1 MIVSRRKHGASR
13 RMASWRSKAR
23 GRTNV
28 ANGKSEAAGSR
39 ERERERSLLLL
50 LARAFIL
57 MPALFANLAPGHVRG
72 DAPAAGLGRA
82 ALAARRPRRG
92 LDFGGLRRTGK
103 RERRAVSQ
111 KRTGAEDVGRSRSRE
126 GSGKNGNV
134 RTSFLWH
141 ALQIH
146 GAPSMRFDL
155 DQDDTASTPASH
167 EAQTRSTGASL
178 PQHFL
183 QSRTPSVTLDLSISP
198 ASAPAIPQQAQLPRV
213 AASYEGT

>member
-1 MIVSRRKHGASR
+1 M
-13 RMASWRSKAR
+13 
-23 GRTNV
+23 
-28 ANGKSEAAGSR
+28 
-39 ERERERSLLLL
+39 
-50 LARAFIL
+50 
-57 MPALFANLAPGHVRG
+57 
-72 DAPAAGLGRA
+72 
-82 ALAARRPRRG
+82 
-92 LDFGGLRRTGK
+92 
-103 RERRAVSQ
+103 SQ

>member
-1 MIVSRRKHGASR
+1 MSQKRTGAEDVTRSR
-13 RMASWRSKAR
+13 
-23 GRTNV
+23 
-28 ANGKSEAAGSR
+28 SR
-39 ERERERSLLLL
+39 EGSGKNGNVRTAFLQQLLQTL
-50 LARAFIL
+50 
-57 MPALFANLAPGHVRG
+57 PPDPPGELYQELDLEVPHLPHVV
-72 DAPAAGLGRA
+72 PAAFKISLCC
-82 ALAARRPRRG
+82 
-92 LDFGGLRRTGK
+92 RRTGK

-178 PQHFL
+178 PQHFP
-183 QSRTPSVTLDLSISP
+183 QSQAPSVNRDLSIRP
-198 ASAPAIPQQAQLPRV
+198 ASAPGISQWAQLPRE
-213 AASYEGT
+213 AATCAGTWCMCQ